1 MNENELSQCLSRA
14 EKRIQWLTL
23 ATLALLGITAALSFD
38 WIQRFRGQQRIR
50 AQGIDIG
57 DGNYTTSIAGGFIV
71 VTNDRE
77 NNSVYLTT
85 NEIGL
90 NTSRQRSTDGRRHAI
105 KIGSLDENGN
115 RFPHITIF
123 DADSEIARANFGS
136 QELEF
141 GEGVRKTLPA
151 SSIVLFDEHGKVK
164 KLLP

>member
-1 MNENELSQCLSRA
+1 MLSNVARRTRPPNLSRSRSCLSHFGCGMLRLRSNRHLTASRNWTRTQKYPTMNENELSQCLSRA

-77 NNSVYLTT
+77 NNSVISYY
-85 NEIGL
+85 
-90 NTSRQRSTDGRRHAI
+90 QRDRPEYISA
-105 KIGSLDENGN
+105 KID
-115 RFPHITIF
+115 RW
-123 DADSEIARANFGS
+123 
-136 QELEF
+136 
-141 GEGVRKTLPA
+141 A
-151 SSIVLFDEHGKVK
+151 SACD
-164 KLLP
+164 